1 LKRVRAPK
9 AWLMN
14 KMGGVFTVKPTSGPH
29 KARESIPLQVILRD
43 KLKFALTGREA
54 DVILHQKEGLVRVD
68 KKIKRNPKY
77 PVGFMDVIDLPK
89 VGLTFRVLFDVKG
102 RYVFTKVPK
111 AEANFKLCSIKRKE
125 MGPNKIAYLVT
136 NDGRTIRFADKNIH
150 ANDTIKY
157 NLETKEIVETLPM
170 AVNSLAMVSDG
181 SNTGRVGTVVHISKL
196 DGNFDLVT
204 LKDARGHTF
213 TTRINYVFIIG
224 KNDKSAITLP
234 RGDGLKY
241 SIQEE
246 MDHRVNRD

>member
-1 LKRVRAPK
+1 
-9 AWLMN
+9 MN

-54 DVILHQKEGLVRVD
+54 DLILHQKEGLIRID

-77 PVGFMDVIDLPK
+77 PVGFMDVIDIPK
-89 VGLTFRVLFDVKG
+89 VGVSYRVLYDVKG
-102 RYVFTKVPK
+102 RYVFTKIPK
-111 AEANFKLCSIKRKE
+111 AEANFKLCRIQQKE

-136 NDGRTIRFADKNIH
+136 DDGRTIRFADKNIRI
-150 ANDTIKY
+150 NDTIKY
-157 NLETKEIVETLPM
+157 NLDTKEIMESYSM
-170 AVNSLAMVSDG
+170 ANNSLAMVSDG
-181 SNTGRVGTVVHISKL
+181 SNRGRVGVITHISKL

-204 LKDARGHTF
+204 LKDTRGHTF

-224 KNDKSAITLP
+224 KNEKSAITIP

-246 MDHRVNRD
+246 LEHRLHKE